1 MIFLGFYPTK
11 ASIRWFTDGHERDDV
26 RYCNDVFLPKKKS
39 IESWWRKQRRYTQ
52 RILQRYE
59 RRGLSWRFKSQ
70 LRKYTKESD
79 YNECILPDGIENW
92 ECHYYTR
99 GKYHIRS
106 LLYGRWQKSACPKAS
121 KGLSL
126 MISGFACQC
135 HGFMEFNDEKVM
147 NWLSS
152 VKQNWDGAWK
162 NEEDLIHQVE
172 TSRCKPIF
180 IGPNFLELREWLT
193 EVIEYEL
200 RYFIVSLIL
209 SSSCGIG

>member
-1 MIFLGFYPTK
+1 
-11 ASIRWFTDGHERDDV
+11 
-26 RYCNDVFLPKKKS
+26 
-39 IESWWRKQRRYTQ
+39 
-52 RILQRYE
+52 
-59 RRGLSWRFKSQ
+59 
-70 LRKYTKESD
+70 
-79 YNECILPDGIENW
+79 
-92 ECHYYTR
+92 
-99 GKYHIRS
+99 
-106 LLYGRWQKSACPKAS
+106 
-121 KGLSL
+121 

-152 VKQNWDGAWK
+152 VKQNRDGAWK
-162 NEEDLIHQVE
+162 NEEDLIQQVE
-172 TSRCKPIF
+172 ASRCKPIF